1 MASLTQ
7 KTLRKVFFEIGNV
20 ALPRTRPD
28 GPFTEEG
35 QALAN
40 KLTTAIRRFAVLS
53 TFIEIELRTAKASVG
68 VPPASMVWI
77 SLEADA
83 VPKPIRSARPAETIE
98 LSLPYDPIELLNV
111 PTDREALALFQLEI
125 ARQAATHLCEM
136 DSFPI
141 EAWEQGCTSFER
153 NGFAFWMKAGERLIP
168 GTRMKGQVAV
178 EVAPDATTRWLT
190 LSHRGQ
196 TLAQIELRS
205 RQDGP
210 DFVTSKFFR
219 GFELEGANLKLGAD
233 PFAVEVPG
241 RTPVWPAEQIN
252 LTEYPEVLALAVE
265 KGWVSI

>member
-1 MASLTQ
+1 MTRN
-7 KTLRKVFFEIGNV
+7 TLRKVFFEIGNV
-20 ALPRTRPD
+20 ALPRTSPD

-40 KLTTAIRRFAVLS
+40 KLTTAVRRFAVLS
-53 TFIEIELRTAKASVG
+53 TFLERELRIAKASVG

-83 VPKPIRSARPAETIE
+83 VPNPIRSARPAETIE

-136 DSFPI
+136 DGFPI
-141 EAWEQGCTSFER
+141 KAWEQGCARFER
-153 NGFAFWMKAGERLIP
+153 NGFAFWMKAGERLVP
-168 GTRMKGQVAV
+168 GTRIKGQVAV
-178 EVAPDATTRWLT
+178 EVAPDTTTRWLT

-196 TLAQIELRS
+196 TLAQIELHS
-205 RQDGP
+205 RQDAP

-219 GFELEGANLKLGAD
+219 GFELEEATLKLGAD
-233 PFAVEVPG
+233 PFAVEVSG
-241 RTPVWPAEQIN
+241 RTPVWPAEQID
-252 LTEYPEVLALAVE
+252 LREYPDVLALAVE
-265 KGWVSI
+265 KEWISI